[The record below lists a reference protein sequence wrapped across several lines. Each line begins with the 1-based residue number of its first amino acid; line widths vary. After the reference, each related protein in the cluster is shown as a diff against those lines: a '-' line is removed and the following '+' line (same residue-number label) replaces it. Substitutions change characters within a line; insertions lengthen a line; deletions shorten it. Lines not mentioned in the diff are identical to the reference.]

1 MYPKFLCEIL
11 SFLERIMY
19 KNSIYLCNL
28 SHQTLF
34 CLMPVLDVA
43 GSLILE
49 GDDED
54 ELEVELAGVVVSE
67 YFSSN
72 FEIFSERLVLSS
84 SCFTFAS
91 DGLFSTTTTVSWLLR
106 LSLFDKCETLP
117 LW

>member
-1 MYPKFLCEIL
+1 
-11 SFLERIMY
+11 MY

-67 YFSSN
+67 YLSSN

-84 SCFTFAS
+84 SFFTFAS

-106 LSLFDKCETLP
+106 LSLFEKFETLP